1 MAEGKKSFVLYTD
14 LRKNIEHL
22 TREEKGALLEH
33 LLDYVCDLNPILED
47 RLLLTAWKPIEAQLK
62 RDLIKF
68 EEVKQKRSAA
78 GKVSAEQRAF
88 KSSQQSSTNSTHVES
103 VEQTSTNPTV
113 TVTVNDTVTVNVNDN
128 ESENVITPTPSK
140 INYDNPE
147 VKAIIETPIY
157 THVKT
162 SLQQIEFEMKSLMQW
177 RLDTREGLKIND
189 QQLDLKLKDFIVNL
203 KMTNEHEKP
212 NYNWKSHFIGW
223 YKRNFVGTSNQP
235 QQVNQPS
242 GKKHKS
248 MAEHMEIAKR
258 LHEEKKAKDAAKLNA
273 NSLNGV
279 QSGEV
284 SSQSIINA

>member
-1 MAEGKKSFVLYTD
+1 MENKKSVILYCDLLHTFEGLTD
-14 LRKNIEHL
+14 EEAGRLMKHYLR
-22 TREEKGALLEH
+22 
-33 LLDYVCDLNPILED
+33 YVNDLNPEPPD
-47 RLLLTAWKPIEAQLK
+47 RITGLLFEPIKLQLK
-62 RDLIKF
+62 RDLAKWNEIKG
-68 EEVKQKRSAA
+68 KRSEA
-78 GKVSAEQRAF
+78 GKASANKR
-88 KSSQQSSTNSTHVES
+88 QQKATHVES

-113 TVTVNDTVTVNVNDN
+113 SVNDTVTVNVNDN